1 MYKTS
6 TDFNMAI
13 SHSPPQSGLRSSF
26 LRPVPRVASPQTL
39 MSSGASLSPRL
50 CSFENIRDG
59 EACPMPPLAPT
70 SFTQQE
76 ASRDPKVPRLS
87 MVQCQSGIWV
97 TGLCRNAP
105 QGSQLSGA
113 QSGELGIQFQA
124 AGVICLFVFQLV
136 FSFNSGN
143 IICGY

>member
-1 MYKTS
+1 MYKMS

-26 LRPVPRVASPQTL
+26 LRPVPPAASPQTL
-39 MSSGASLSPRL
+39 TSSGPSQSPRL

-59 EACPMPPLAPT
+59 EACPMPPLSPT

-76 ASRDPKVPRLS
+76 ASRDPKVPHLS

-97 TGLCRNAP
+97 TGLCRTP
-105 QGSQLSGA
+105 RPPGFSVVRGSIRGVRNTVSGSWNHLSLLCL
-113 QSGELGIQFQA
+113 S
-124 AGVICLFVFQLV
+124 AGV
-136 FSFNSGN
+136 
-143 IICGY
+143 